1 MGLRL
6 DTGRLA
12 PAAVRPPEPEDVFLS
27 WLMQQPPGRDLAAA
41 ASAEIHRLRRYQG
54 QHSGPGR
61 LVELFEAL
69 HRSLRP
75 SRSGAGRRDAR
86 A

>member
-6 DTGRLA
+6 DTARLA

-27 WLMQQPPGRDLAAA
+27 WLMQQPSGRDLAAA
-41 ASAEIHRLRRYQG
+41 ARAEIHRLRRYQG

-61 LVELFEAL
+61 LAELFEAL
-69 HRSLRP
+69 HRSLRTGP
-75 SRSGAGRRDAR
+75 AGQGQG
-86 A
+86 

>member
-6 DTGRLA
+6 DTARLA

-54 QHSGPGR
+54 QHSGPER

-75 SRSGAGRRDAR
+75 SRSGARRRDAR